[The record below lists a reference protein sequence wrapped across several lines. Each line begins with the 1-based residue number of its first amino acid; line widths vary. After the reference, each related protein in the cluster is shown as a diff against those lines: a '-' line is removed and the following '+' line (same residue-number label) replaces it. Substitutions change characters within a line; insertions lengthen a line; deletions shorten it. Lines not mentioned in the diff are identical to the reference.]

1 MQRRDLITG
10 SAAVAALAAIGPVA
24 PAIAKKKVWKLQFG
38 HTGAPNHHYQK
49 IAELFAKRVS
59 ELTDGGVKIQVFP
72 SDQLGKQL
80 EITEGVMLGT
90 HQLCQTSDTILS
102 NWIPDFG
109 ITNLP
114 FIFNDDWDYRKVF
127 DGPVGE
133 KFAKLVEPKGAVVI
147 GWWENGMRHV
157 TNNKREIKSPKDMKG
172 LNIRVP
178 EGEIFV
184 DTFKALGC
192 NPTIIAFGELY
203 SALQMKTVDGQENPP
218 AHVVTQK
225 FYEVQKYITR
235 TGHIHMSSPI
245 LMNKKLLL
253 SMPKE
258 YQEAILKAGREMGPI
273 HTKMVEDLEAGQWKE
288 IAKKGMKITDV
299 DKAPFRAA
307 VKPVIDK
314 YKKKLNGKL
323 IEEVMAAVAAK
334 PKKK

>member
-1 MQRRDLITG
+1 MKRRDGLKAA
-10 SAAVAALAAIGPVA
+10 AAVSLLAAAHA
-24 PAIAKKKVWKLQFG
+24 PLAAPKTYKLQFG
-38 HTGAPNHHYQK
+38 HTGAPNHHYQA
-49 IAELFAKRVS
+49 IAELFAKRVA
-59 ELTDGGVKIQVFP
+59 ELTNGGVQIQVFP

-80 EITEGVMLGT
+80 EITEGVMIGT
-90 HQLCQTSDTILS
+90 HDLCQTSDTILS

-109 ITNLP
+109 ISNLP

-133 KFAKLVEPKGAVVI
+133 EFAKLVEPHGAVVI

-157 TNNKREIKSPKDMKG
+157 TNNRREIKGPADLKG

-192 NPTIIAFGELY
+192 NPTVVAFGELY
-203 SALQMKTVDGQENPP
+203 SALQLKTVDGQENPP

-225 FYEVQKYITR
+225 YYEVQKYISR

-245 LMNKKLLL
+245 LMNKALLEG
-253 SMPKE
+253 MPRE

-273 HTKMVEDLEAGQWKE
+273 HTKMVEDLEKEQWKE
-288 IAKKGMKITDV
+288 IAEKGMLITDV
-299 DKAPFRAA
+299 EKAPFREA
-307 VKPVIDK
+307 VKPVIEK
-314 YKKKLNGKL
+314 YKGKLNGKL
-323 IEEVMAAVAAK
+323 IDAVMEAAAK
-334 PKKK
+334 